1 MIGDLQVARARH
13 SYITGWHSQL
23 PDLDN
28 RCIPC
33 LLRVRHPRSEADI
46 ERA

>member
-1 MIGDLQVARARH
+1 MIGDLQAARAHHRN
-13 SYITGWHSQL
+13 ITGWHSQL

-28 RCIPC
+28 RSIPR
-33 LLRVRHPRSEADI
+33 LLRVRHPSSEADI